1 MGQIDLINSN
11 GLDGSRG
18 VLKRISVILELIKFS
33 HTIFSLPFVIMSI
46 FIAANGVPS
55 IRQTL
60 IIIFAVIMARSCAM
74 SFNRLIDTKFDESN
88 KRTAYRVTY
97 QKFIGR
103 SFLWF
108 FAIACAVLFV
118 VSAGLLNK
126 LSLYLTPLALIVLF
140 GYSYTKRFTN
150 ASHFVLGAALG
161 MAPVGAWVGITGEI
175 GLPAIVLGF
184 AVLFWTAGF
193 DVIYACQDF
202 DHDKMMGLFSIPKR
216 FGIKTALTISL
227 SLHILTVLL
236 LFSLNLYTD
245 LGYIY
250 FVGVCGV
257 TGLLF
262 YEHTLVKPQDL
273 SKINIAFFTVN
284 GMISIGLMVVTII
297 DIFVVKM
304 Y

>member
-11 GLDGSRG
+11 ELVGSKGL
-18 VLKRISVILELIKFS
+18 LKRISVIFELIKFS

-46 FIAANGVPS
+46 FVAANGVPS
-55 IRQTL
+55 TRQTL
-60 IIIFAVIMARSCAM
+60 IIIFAVTMARSCAM
-74 SFNRLIDTKFDESN
+74 SFNRLIDTKFDGSN

-97 QKFIGR
+97 QRFIGR

-108 FAIACAVLFV
+108 FAITCAVLFV
-118 VSAGLLNK
+118 ISAGLLNK
-126 LSLYLTPLALIVLF
+126 LSLYMTPLALIVLF

-161 MAPVGAWVGITGEI
+161 MAPIGAWVGITGEI
-175 GLPAIVLGF
+175 GLPAVVIGF

-227 SLHILTVLL
+227 FLHILTVLL

-250 FVGVCGV
+250 FIGVCGV

-273 SKINIAFFTVN
+273 SKINIAFFSVN

-297 DIFVVKM
+297 DIFV
-304 Y
+304 